1 MGCTKR
7 PAVWV
12 RVREPGI
19 RGIQGPD
26 GADHDDRRKKSHIQ
40 LSRGQPT
47 LSGKMGRFD
56 EFCWIL
62 SMEETG
68 PPKKAS
74 KNDAVQYDKLAYFTY
89 LGDKINLLIYGL
101 SHIYKVPMDI
111 HVKHPKIEA
120 FNSDWINLCQ
130 LNLDMSCDSG
140 CWFFGSYVWSNILE
154 IHVTLCNSSC
164 WKLAKKTKSRFG
176 LLEKEV
182 HRIEAFFPS
191 TCPCPRH
198 PVIPHEEVLFLCV
211 LGVRIPFHTR
221 CLEP

>member
-1 MGCTKR
+1 MMIEEKKVTSNWAEANRSFPESWEG
-7 PAVWV
+7 W
-12 RVREPGI
+12 RVLTNFVHGGNR
-19 RGIQGPD
+19 
-26 GADHDDRRKKSHIQ
+26 
-40 LSRGQPT
+40 
-47 LSGKMGRFD
+47 
-56 EFCWIL
+56 
-62 SMEETG
+62 
-68 PPKKAS
+68 PPKKNIKKHPAE
-74 KNDAVQYDKLAYFTY
+74 VIVTLVIYIYTYDKLAYFTY
-89 LGDKINLLIYGL
+89 LGDEINLLIYIYGL
-101 SHIYKVPMDI
+101 SYIYKVPMDI
-111 HVKHPKIEA
+111 PVKHPKIEA
-120 FNSDWINLCQ
+120 FDSDWINLCQ

-191 TCPCPRH
+191 TCRCPRH